1 MAFLK
6 AFLIRLLACLL
17 AVHLVFG
24 AVNPLG
30 SFWGHWFPTTTPAA
44 RMRKRALFDAWQQSG
59 AVEGL
64 ILGSSRSMMLVPK
77 AFAAA
82 SGRRFFNFAVSDGR
96 LEDVDAILAYAAER
110 NAPVREIVI
119 GIDPLMLTPGALP
132 QELRD
137 DWVFAPRVEGRRNT
151 VLWRI
156 GHGARLV
163 KESLRPSFVREV
175 VTSVSAKLTHRE
187 PLHTFFVDGALEYQA
202 RDRAIAA
209 GTYNRKSM
217 IRKCIGEIM
226 DSLKAR
232 HTFDPNK
239 LALLGRI
246 LADARARN
254 ISVTLW
260 MTPYHPDLLNA
271 AAEREPR
278 LAAWLAQAP
287 DTIGRIAAP
296 YGVTFVN
303 LQTAGAFGGDP
314 EDWYDCVHF
323 RPANAARIMVR
334 LRPAVSEGL
343 R

>member
-64 ILGSSRSMMLVPK
+64 ILGSSRSMMLAPK
-77 AFAAA
+77 VFAAA

-175 VTSVSAKLTHRE
+175 ITSVRATLTHKE
-187 PLHTFFVDGALEYQA
+187 PLHTFFSDGSLEYRA
-202 RDRAIAA
+202 RDRSIAS
-209 GTYNRKSM
+209 GTYNRKGM

-226 DSLKAR
+226 DSLKTR

-239 LALLGRI
+239 LTLLGRI

-260 MTPYHPDLLNA
+260 MTPYHPDFFRE
-271 AAEREPR
+271 AAERQPR

-287 DTIGRIAAP
+287 DTIALIAASR
-296 YGVTFVN
+296 GVALVN
-303 LQTAGAFGGDP
+303 LQAIGAFGGDT

-323 RPANAARIMVR
+323 GPANAARILSR
-334 LRPAVSEGL
+334 LRPAVREG
-343 R
+343 RR